1 MIDTDPVTPT
11 SPRSPTTTD
20 TALLDTALHNTA
32 SPGSTPL
39 DSTAP
44 TFAMRVLGLGAAVP
58 RTRVSNAALAERL
71 DTDDQWIRD
80 RTGIHARHVAGIGES
95 TLTLAVDAG
104 RRAIRDAGRTA
115 ADIDLV
121 VVATATPVSP
131 CPSTASRVV
140 AALDLGCGGFDL
152 NGACTGFVHAVHTA
166 AALLAD
172 PALSTVLVIGADRFT
187 SLVDPDDRSTAVL
200 FGDGAGAVVVGAVD
214 SQPGSPGVLGSDVG
228 GDPTGVGVLEVPPGS
243 PWITMDGPELFR
255 RATRGLV
262 ASASRALDRAGATGA
277 DVDLYVPHQAN
288 ARIIGAAADR
298 LGLDPAVVV
307 YDLQERANTS
317 AASIP
322 LALAAA
328 HQAGRL
334 RPGMRVLISGIG
346 AGLGWSSLYLR
357 WGA

>member
-1 MIDTDPVTPT
+1 MTVTDRHTSSDAPIDIQHLDRTQATPVF
-11 SPRSPTTTD
+11 
-20 TALLDTALHNTA
+20 
-32 SPGSTPL
+32 G
-39 DSTAP
+39 
-44 TFAMRVLGLGAAVP
+44 MRVLGLGSAVP
-58 RTRVSNAALAERL
+58 HNRVTNADLAARL

-80 RTGIHARHVAGIGES
+80 RTGIQARRVAGIGES

-104 RRAIRDAGRTA
+104 RRAIADAGLDA

-140 AALDLGCGGFDL
+140 AALGLTCGGFDL

-172 PALSTVLVIGADRFT
+172 PSLATILVIGADRFT
-187 SLVDPDDRSTAVL
+187 TLVDPDDRSTAVL
-200 FGDGAGAVVVGAVD
+200 FGDGAGAVAVGATAA
-214 SQPGSPGVLGSDVG
+214 QPGGPGVLGTDVG
-228 GDPTGVGVLEVPPGS
+228 GDGTGVSVLEVAPGD

-262 ASASRALDRAGATGA
+262 SSANRALDRAGATGA

-307 YDLQERANTS
+307 YDVAERANTS

-322 LALAAA
+322 LALDAAR
-328 HQAGRL
+328 QDGRL
-334 RPGMRVLISGIG
+334 QPDMRVLISGIG

-357 WGA
+357 WGR